1 MAQREYSV
9 LHPALGVLPRLRPR
23 TNARES
29 HPALHLQPR
38 LSCLSDGPLMH
49 HFRYLHGRLH
59 AENVDL
65 QTLAKKHGTPLY
77 VYSKGTISD
86 HFTRLDAALERLDHM
101 VCYAVKANSNLA
113 VLAAIARLGG
123 GFDIVSGG
131 ELFRVL
137 RAGGQ
142 ASKCTFAGV
151 GKTREEIEFALREG
165 IYCFNAESEAELLFI
180 NQIAG
185 EMGVKAPVAVRVN
198 PNVDAKTH
206 AKITTGKSENKFG
219 IDFDRIPAVYDR
231 IASECPNLEIRGLQM
246 HIGSQLTSVEPF
258 VEAVE
263 KVKPL
268 VLAIK
273 EKHGLQFFSIG
284 GGIGIVYKQSLD
296 SGSPEWWSLEGN
308 ESHPL
313 TIQAYADAVVPLLE
327 DLGLRIL
334 LEPGRFMVGN
344 AGVLL
349 TRVVYEKRGAAKIF
363 KIVDAAMND
372 LIRPTLYEG
381 WHQIVPVLKTDA
393 AAGEVCDVVGPICET
408 GDYLAQNRE
417 LPPVQAGDVLAVMS
431 AGAYG
436 FTMASNYNTR
446 PMPAEILVDGAEAHL
461 VRERQSLEDLIRG
474 EHVPPV

>member
-1 MAQREYSV
+1 
-9 LHPALGVLPRLRPR
+9 
-23 TNARES
+23 
-29 HPALHLQPR
+29 
-38 LSCLSDGPLMH
+38 MH
-49 HFRYLHGRLH
+49 HFRYLQGSLH

-65 QTLAKKHGTPLY
+65 QSLAEQHGTPLY
-77 VYSKGTISD
+77 VYSKETIVD
-86 HFTRLDAALERLDHM
+86 HYTRLDQGLSRLDHM
-101 VCYAVKANSNLA
+101 ICYAVKANSNLA
-113 VLAAIARLGG
+113 VLSTIAQLGG

-142 ASKCTFAGV
+142 AAKCTFAGV
-151 GKTREEIEFALREG
+151 GKTRDEIEYALKEG
-165 IYCFNAESEAELLFI
+165 IYCFNAESEAELRFI
-180 NQIAG
+180 DQIAG
-185 EMGVKAPVAVRVN
+185 EMGLKAPVAVRVN

-219 IDFDRIPAVYDR
+219 IDFDRIEEVYEI
-231 IASECPNLEIRGLQM
+231 IAKECPNLEIRGLQM
-246 HIGSQLTSVEPF
+246 HIGSQLTSVGPF

-268 VLAIK
+268 VQEMKAK
-273 EKHGLQFFSIG
+273 YGLQFFSIG

-296 SGSPEWWSLEGN
+296 SGSQDWWSLEGN

-349 TRVVYEKRGAAKIF
+349 TKVVYEKRGKAKVF

-381 WHQIVPVLKTDA
+381 WHQIVPVRSK
-393 AAGEVCDVVGPICET
+393 AGAENELSDVVGPICET

-417 LPPVQAGDVLAVMS
+417 LPPLNAGDVLAVMS

-446 PMPAEILVDGAEAHL
+446 TMPAEILVDGSEAYV
-461 VRERQSLEDLIRG
+461 VRERQTLEDLVRG
-474 EHVPPV
+474 EHVPPVK

>member
-1 MAQREYSV
+1 
-9 LHPALGVLPRLRPR
+9 
-23 TNARES
+23 
-29 HPALHLQPR
+29 
-38 LSCLSDGPLMH
+38 MH
-49 HFRYLHGRLH
+49 HFRYLQGSLH

-65 QTLAKKHGTPLY
+65 QSLAEQHGTPLY
-77 VYSKGTISD
+77 VYSKETIVD
-86 HFTRLDAALERLDHM
+86 HYTRLDKGLSRLDHM
-101 VCYAVKANSNLA
+101 ICYAVKANSNLA
-113 VLAAIARLGG
+113 VLSTIAQLGG
-123 GFDIVSGG
+123 GFDIVSAG

-151 GKTREEIEFALREG
+151 GKTRDEIEYALKEG
-165 IYCFNAESEAELLFI
+165 IYCFNAESEAELRFI
-180 NQIAG
+180 DQIAG
-185 EMGVKAPVAVRVN
+185 EMGLKAPVAVRVN

-219 IDFDRIPAVYDR
+219 IDFDRIGEVYEI
-231 IASECPNLEIRGLQM
+231 IAKECPNLEIRGLQM
-246 HIGSQLTSVEPF
+246 HIGSQLTSVAPF

-268 VLAIK
+268 VQEMKA
-273 EKHGLQFFSIG
+273 KHGLQFFSIG

-296 SGSPEWWSLEGN
+296 SGSQDWWSLEGN

-349 TRVVYEKRGAAKIF
+349 TKVVYEKRGKAKVF

-381 WHQIVPVLKTDA
+381 WHQIVPVQSKP
-393 AAGEVCDVVGPICET
+393 GEENELSDVVGPICET

-417 LPPVQAGDVLAVMS
+417 LPPLNAGDVLAVMS

-446 PMPAEILVDGAEAHL
+446 TMPAEILVDGSEAYV
-461 VRERQSLEDLIRG
+461 VRERQTLEDLVRG
-474 EHVPPV
+474 EHVPPVK